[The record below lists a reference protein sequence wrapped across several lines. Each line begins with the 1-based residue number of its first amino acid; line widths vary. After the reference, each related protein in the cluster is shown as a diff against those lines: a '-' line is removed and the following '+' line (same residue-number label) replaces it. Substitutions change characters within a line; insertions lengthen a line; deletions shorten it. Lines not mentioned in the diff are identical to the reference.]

1 MVLRKWMVSWM
12 WRIDALPV
20 LVAAATVV
28 VVVVVVPVD
37 LEGATWI
44 VSWSSKMRRAA
55 SGRLVDETW

>member
-1 MVLRKWMVSWM
+1 M